1 MNGLLANPVISGLLS
16 GGPNA
21 IRAAAEQQRLA
32 LAPRGGGG
40 MSGAPGAIVTQDRS
54 GADLG
59 AGLAGLGKGLSAI
72 GAMRDKA
79 KRSEAFEAAI
89 SQLPP
94 EQQSA
99 ARLNPEAFSAAQAKS
114 FFSTPEKMTTSNTAL
129 FDVDGKPLRMSL
141 EEGMR
146 RGLSEWQAPKES
158 LDLKGSAETGLYV
171 LERGPDGK
179 LVANMLVPPRGPQMT
194 SLQNDFMFAR
204 KNGFDGSF
212 VDFVKTTRQKDD
224 AGNGGPFAGNAMD
237 AQVMNMLIQGDPN
250 TPEYAAAY
258 AHRSQE
264 KVQFDQTTGQSVT
277 IRPDMSAFRAPTFR
291 QGSGA
296 PAQPGAVDLADPV
309 DPAVPVAGPGAAAP
323 PPGPAMPPGSTVIV
337 QQVAPPQPKP
347 MNEGQANAAL
357 FADRMTKADEI
368 IQKVW
373 RAGTSTLERG
383 KAAIP
388 GIGNYLVSPEYQQ
401 YDQAK
406 RDFINA
412 VLRRES
418 GAVIGDTE
426 FESAE
431 KQYFPEPGD
440 ERDPRILEQKAASRK
455 TAIDA
460 IARAAGAGYTPPQAA
475 PAAPT
480 STAIPPPP
488 GSYIIME

>member
-1 MNGLLANPVISGLLS
+1 MNGLLANPVISGLLG

-94 EQQSA
+94 EQQTA

-129 FDVDGKPLRMSL
+129 FDVDGKPRRMSL

-179 LVANMLVPPRGPQMT
+179 PVANMLVPPRGPQMT

-204 KNGFDGSF
+204 KDGFDGSF

-237 AQVMNMLIQGDPN
+237 AQVLNMLIQGDPN

-296 PAQPGAVDLADPV
+296 PAQPGAVDLAAPV

-323 PPGPAMPPGSTVIV
+323 PPGPAMPPGSTVSV

-368 IQKVW
+368 LQQVGDV
-373 RAGTSTLERG
+373 GTSVSERA

-388 GIGNYLVSPEYQQ
+388 GIGNYLVSKEFQQ
-401 YDQAK
+401 FDQAK

-418 GAVIGDTE
+418 GAVIGVSE
-426 FESAE
+426 FESART
-431 KQYFPEPGD
+431 QYFPAARRR
-440 ERDPRILEQKAASRK
+440 RDPRS
-455 TAIDA
+455 
-460 IARAAGAGYTPPQAA
+460 P
-475 PAAPT
+475 
-480 STAIPPPP
+480 
-488 GSYIIME
+488 